1 MNTQIAGK
9 HTQKHKV
16 HKSEMVW
23 SVQCCGADAR
33 QHTIYF
39 VIDDCPSVLFSQLVP
54 AIITRSYAQIVCV
67 CLWYSDL
74 NARFNF
80 ARFT

>member
-54 AIITRSYAQIVCV
+54 ADNYAIICANCMRMLMV
-67 CLWYSDL
+67 
-74 NARFNF
+74 
-80 ARFT
+80 